1 MITID
6 ARQRLEAERRE
17 LLASIARK
25 DAELAT
31 PVDDR
36 GEDTT
41 ASQHPA
47 DVASD
52 LTAREIALFGELTY
66 REAVARIDGALA
78 RIEAGTYGAC
88 VDCGS
93 RIAPD
98 RLDARPDAARCLACQ
113 IREERRV

>member
-1 MITID
+1 MTL
-6 ARQRLEAERRE
+6 ARRLETERQG
-17 LLASIARK
+17 LVASIARK
-25 DAELAT
+25 VAELAT

-52 LTAREIALFGELTY
+52 LNARELALFTDRTL
-66 REAVARIDGALA
+66 RDVVADVDAALA
-78 RIEAGTYGAC
+78 RITSGTYSTC

-93 RIAPD
+93 RIAPE
-98 RLDARPDAARCLACQ
+98 RLDARPQAAQRLACQ
-113 IREERRV
+113 IREEQRF

>member
-17 LLASIARK
+17 LLASIALK

-52 LTAREIALFGELTY
+52 LYTREIALFADLTY
-66 REAVARIDGALA
+66 REAVAGIDAALA
-78 RIEAGTYGAC
+78 RIEVGTYGTC

-93 RIAPD
+93 RIAPE
-98 RLDARPDAARCLACQ
+98 RLDARPQAARCLPCQ
-113 IREERRV
+113 IRVERRV